1 MLQPF
6 YELGAFPY
14 FLHKFG
20 GIWLHDG
27 SWSQTKGNID
37 REMRLSP
44 KHEEVGA
51 EPCG

>member
-1 MLQPF
+1 MSP
-6 YELGAFPY
+6 LGAFPY
-14 FLHKFG
+14 FLHTLG

-27 SWSQTKGNID
+27 LWSQIKGNII

-44 KHEEVGA
+44 KHEEVGI